1 MLQFLAAIPKIA
13 AVANVAGNVGAAL
26 SKGGQRNTFAQLA
39 NVGSALGGGPGVQST
54 RAIPSETG
62 QSVAIDISNAPPAE
76 TALSGEMGMGIAGG
90 GIMPAS
96 YGGNVPMSNRT
107 GGIQRA
113 NLPAIVGG
121 AVGATRSIGGMLGL
135 AGGAIMVAPTIID
148 MVTGEEKKLRV
159 TRRLR
164 SQVKQA
170 VMMFGVEVVADN
182 MGTSP
187 EVIFYI
193 LTKKMRN
200 DGSFVTKAA
209 VRKTRQTVRKM
220 KTLCD
225 MYDDLR
231 PPARRAAA
239 RRTTTSKV
247 MQIKN

>member
-1 MLQFLAAIPKIA
+1 MAFLGSFGKMFLGGASTGQAVGALTGNPFIA
-13 AVANVAGNVGAAL
+13 AGAQSAADAVSKIRKSGSTNLSQGTATSIPDAG
-26 SKGGQRNTFAQLA
+26 
-39 NVGSALGGGPGVQST
+39 
-54 RAIPSETG
+54 
-62 QSVAIDISNAPPAE
+62 PAE
-76 TALSGEMGMGIAGG
+76 TSTSGSSDAQNLIVNLGSRSDG
-90 GIMPAS
+90 GIVPAS
-96 YGGNVPMSNRT
+96 YGMNVPGTGRSN
-107 GGIQRA
+107 IQPA

-182 MGTSP
+182 MGTTP

-200 DGSFVTKAA
+200 DGAYVTKAA

-220 KTLCD
+220 KHLCD

-231 PPARRAAA
+231 PPARRAPA
-239 RRTTTSKV
+239 RRTASKTTL
-247 MQIKN
+247 IKN

>member
-13 AVANVAGNVGAAL
+13 AVANVAGNVGAAI
-26 SKGGQRNTFAQLA
+26 SKGGQRNTFTKLA
-39 NVGSALGGGPGVQST
+39 NVGAALGGGPGIQPS

-76 TALSGEMGMGIAGG
+76 TASSGEMGMGIAGG
-90 GIMPAS
+90 GIIPAS
-96 YGGNVPMSNRT
+96 YGGNIPMSNRT
-107 GGIQRA
+107 SGIQPA

-164 SQVKQA
+164 AQVKQA
-170 VMMFGVEVVADN
+170 VQMFGAEVVADN
-182 MGTSP
+182 MGTSV

-200 DGSFVTKAA
+200 DGSYVTKAA

-220 KTLCD
+220 KHLCD

-231 PPARRAAA
+231 PPARRAPA
-239 RRTTTSKV
+239 RRTSSKTTL
-247 MQIKN
+247 IKN

>member
-1 MLQFLAAIPKIA
+1 MAFLGSLGKIFLGGASTGQAIGALTGNPALAAGAQMAADSISKIKKSGSTNLSQGTATSIPDRPA
-13 AVANVAGNVGAAL
+13 
-26 SKGGQRNTFAQLA
+26 
-39 NVGSALGGGPGVQST
+39 
-54 RAIPSETG
+54 SETSTSGSSDG
-62 QSVAIDISNAPPAE
+62 QNLILNQRFDTS
-76 TALSGEMGMGIAGG
+76 G

-96 YGGNVPMSNRT
+96 YGMNVPSAGR
-107 GGIQRA
+107 GSYQQA
-113 NLPAIVGG
+113 NMPAIVGG
-121 AVGATRSIGGMLGL
+121 AVSGVRSIGGMLGL

-164 SQVKQA
+164 AQVKQA
-170 VMMFGVEVVADN
+170 VTMFGVEVVADN

-200 DGSFVTKAA
+200 DGSYVTKAA

-220 KTLCD
+220 KHLCD

-231 PPARRAAA
+231 PPARRAPA
-239 RRTTTSKV
+239 RRATTSKV

>member
-1 MLQFLAAIPKIA
+1 MSYFSDIVRSVTGKTVGQNLGQAIGTAI
-13 AVANVAGNVGAAL
+13 
-26 SKGGQRNTFAQLA
+26 
-39 NVGSALGGGPGVQST
+39 GGPAGGAIGSKIGDVAT
-54 RAIPSETG
+54 RAIDMDKGTQQG
-62 QSVAIDISNAPPAE
+62 QAVAIAVPSKPAE
-76 TALSGEMGMGIAGG
+76 TSTSGSFDEQNLLTGNRNPN
-90 GIMPAS
+90 IMPAS
-96 YGGNVPMSNRT
+96 YGMNVPMAGRSN
-107 GGIQRA
+107 IQPA
-113 NLPAIVGG
+113 SVPAIIGG

-148 MVTGEEKKLRV
+148 MATGQEKKLRV

-200 DGSFVTKAA
+200 DGSYVTKAA

-220 KTLCD
+220 KHLCD

-231 PPARRAAA
+231 PPARRSPA
-239 RRTTTSKV
+239 RRTSSKTTL
-247 MQIKN
+247 IKN

>member
-26 SKGGQRNTFAQLA
+26 SKGGQKNTFAQLA
-39 NVGSALGGGPGVQST
+39 NVGSALGGGPVVQQS

-76 TALSGEMGMGIAGG
+76 TALSGEMGGIAGG

-107 GGIQRA
+107 SGIQRA
-113 NLPAIVGG
+113 NLPAIIGG
-121 AVGATRSIGGMLGL
+121 GVAATRSIGGMLGL
-135 AGGAIMVAPTIID
+135 AGGAIMVAPTVID

-170 VMMFGVEVVADN
+170 VQMFGAEVVADN
-182 MGTSP
+182 MGTSV
-187 EVIFYI
+187 EVVFYI

-200 DGSFVTKAA
+200 DGAYVTKAA

-220 KTLCD
+220 KHLCD

-231 PPARRAAA
+231 PPARRAPA
-239 RRTTTSKV
+239 RRTASKTTL
-247 MQIKN
+247 IKN

>member
-1 MLQFLAAIPKIA
+1 MAFLGSFGKALGLGSTTDVFKSGIQGAIQGAFTGNPLAGAATSVLSSRRSEQGQ
-13 AVANVAGNVGAAL
+13 AVAAPITATPPQET
-26 SKGGQRNTFAQLA
+26 STS
-39 NVGSALGGGPGVQST
+39 GSTDQQNLFV
-54 RAIPSETG
+54 
-62 QSVAIDISNAPPAE
+62 
-76 TALSGEMGMGIAGG
+76 
-90 GIMPAS
+90 PAS
-96 YGGNVPMSNRT
+96 YGGNSMIQPAVFRGPPAPSR
-107 GGIQRA
+107 GGMTTAPA
-113 NLPAIVGG
+113 NFPAIVGG

-182 MGTSP
+182 MGTTP

-200 DGSFVTKAA
+200 DGAYVTKAA

-220 KTLCD
+220 KHLCD

-231 PPARRAAA
+231 PPARRAPA
-239 RRTTTSKV
+239 RRTASKTTL
-247 MQIKN
+247 IKN